1 MQFCRSLSFILLLV
15 MFSGGR
21 CTYDLTIMHTNDVH
35 ARFEQ
40 FNRFGA
46 DCSED
51 DEAEGACFGGV
62 ARRVTKIKEIRATY
76 DNTLLLDGGDQF
88 QGTQWF
94 YFYQGRATSH
104 FMNRL
109 GYDAMAIGNHEFD
122 LGNAKLIEFLRNV
135 TFPVLSSNI
144 DASSEPELEA
154 LFQKSVVLSVSGE
167 MIGIVGYTFYKTP
180 EISKPSSSLIFNEE
194 IPSIQAEVNKLM
206 NSGVNKIIA
215 LGHSGYDI
223 DIEIAKKTVGIDIIV
238 GGHSDT
244 FLYSGTPPTDD
255 VVIGPYPTIII
266 PENSPEDQV
275 LVVQDFTF
283 AKFLGFLQVTFDE
296 SGKIISHNGNPI
308 LLDETVDED
317 PDTLTEINKFSETF
331 KNLSRTALGE
341 TYVLLV
347 GEKVTCRTQECNL
360 GDVVADAM
368 LESLVS
374 YQSEESWS
382 DVSISILNGGGIRTT
397 VGQGVITIADV
408 TAVLPFQGTFDVFDL
423 QGKYLL
429 EALENSVYYY
439 NDTSLWGRFL
449 QVSEAE
455 IKLIT
460 CGGGHFGSHLGLEWI
475 LVDLAKSLAL
485 ASTRTL
491 TRDLAKS
498 RILVTYNLTKLPGYR
513 VVSVEVR
520 CAACPVPKYELLDL
534 DKTYRIVA
542 PSYIVGGGDGYTMVA
557 DNLRNHQTGN
567 LDSSVLGDYIQKYS
581 PILQGIER
589 RIMFVEEK
597 SNLATK
603 NSISLFCIYMVTLA
617 IYETFIY

>member
-1 MQFCRSLSFILLLV
+1 
-15 MFSGGR
+15 MFSGVR

-51 DEAEGACFGGV
+51 DATAGACFGGV

-180 EISKPSSSLIFNEE
+180 EISKPSRNLIFNEE
-194 IPSIQAEVNKLM
+194 IPSIQAEVNKLI
-206 NSGVNKIIA
+206 NFGVNKIIA

-296 SGKIISHNGNPI
+296 GGKIISHNGNPI

-449 QVSEAE
+449 QVSG
-455 IKLIT
+455 ILI
-460 CGGGHFGSHLGLEWI
+460 
-475 LVDLAKSLAL
+475 
-485 ASTRTL
+485 
-491 TRDLAKS
+491 
-498 RILVTYNLTKLPGYR
+498 TYNLTKPPGYR

-603 NSISLFCIYMVTLA
+603 NSVSLFCIYMVTLA